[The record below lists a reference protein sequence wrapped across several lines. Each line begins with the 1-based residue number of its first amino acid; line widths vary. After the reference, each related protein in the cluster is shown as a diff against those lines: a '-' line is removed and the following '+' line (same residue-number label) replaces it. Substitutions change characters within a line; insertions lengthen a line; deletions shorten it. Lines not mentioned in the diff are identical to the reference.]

1 MGAKK
6 IVSFPFQETVQNN
19 SENIKDLKTQIQNC
33 NENIYKLEIRLSQKI
48 EKNSQNIITRLE
60 NTIKEGKT
68 QLEQRIDDKSNWLN
82 DLRKEN
88 QKRIDDQ
95 NFWLK
100 SSAGVCAFILIG
112 LFTLMLLFKSENKKL
127 ISDNKILIRST
138 EKTVKE
144 NKNQLIYLSRQIEP
158 MTEAKNINNLQNIKG
173 VSRTISPQKIIKKV
187 TDNKKQ
193 QKSK

>member
-68 QLEQRIDDKSNWLN
+68 QLEQRIDDKYQHI
-82 DLRKEN
+82 N
-88 QKRIDDQ
+88 QRISDHRQDQ
-95 NFWLK
+95 KFWLK
-100 SSAGVCAFILIG
+100 IAVPVGVLIFSGIFYFMFFLNTKNEDLIKNNKQLIISFKESSDKLIR
-112 LFTLMLLFKSENKKL
+112 ENKER
-127 ISDNKILIRST
+127 LIRI
-138 EKTVKE
+138 EQ
-144 NKNQLIYLSRQIEP
+144 QLNRK
-158 MTEAKNINNLQNIKG
+158 TEAKNIKDLEGIGNTYKSHQPLLKKKKNQSK
-173 VSRTISPQKIIKKV
+173 QKKF
-187 TDNKKQ
+187 N
-193 QKSK
+193 